1 MLDSNRKET
10 VCAITCCLSWIHIF
24 KQNKRNR
31 FLIENCLKTKNRGRL
46 KAENRFSDDLL
57 LSFKS
62 THHTDNC
69 SNKAC
74 FNDDCVLGFFK
85 SGLKTMKLSSTRSSS
100 VEILA

>member
-1 MLDSNRKET
+1 MCD
-10 VCAITCCLSWIHIF
+10 CLLAKLIHID

-31 FLIENCLKTKNRGRL
+31 FLIESCLKTKNRGRL
-46 KAENRFSDDLL
+46 KIGKTGFQTTSCF
-57 LSFKS
+57 SFK
-62 THHTDNC
+62 TNRHTDNC

-74 FNDDCVLGFFK
+74 FNDDCVFGFFK